1 MRDARHAA
9 ILLHRKVCLV
19 DDLAIPADNATVVA
33 DQHDLVAKVAEV
45 VLEGIEGSS
54 AGGGEER
61 PHTRECVNAL
71 LETFGENGG
80 VREEGPVHV

>member
-9 ILLHRKVCLV
+9 VLLHRKICLV
-19 DDLAIPADNATVVA
+19 DDLAISADNATVVA
-33 DQHDLVAKVAEV
+33 NQHDFVTKVAEI
-45 VLEGIEGSS
+45 VLESIEGPS

-61 PHTRECVNAL
+61 SHTRERVNAP